1 MTFSIDNGEKN
12 SYKYYDYIKKRETFN
27 LNMGEIEFHL
37 GVKGFEVSGDV
48 KFTFYNVGMIGT
60 RDKIFKFWIH
70 TKFLPEGNKFCL
82 TKMEV
87 DKACKD
93 TANKNFKEDFKVE
106 VYYLEV

>member
-1 MTFSIDNGEKN
+1 
-12 SYKYYDYIKKRETFN
+12 
-27 LNMGEIEFHL
+27 MGEIEFHL
-37 GVKGFEVSGDV
+37 GVKGFEACGDV
-48 KFTFYNVGMIGT
+48 KFTFYNVGMIGS

-82 TKMEV
+82 TKMEI